1 MRNYQ
6 RAPLIQLTAV
16 MPWWTPWWKPWWKRR
31 RSRLAQELHEAEAT
45 WLPGGLVH
53 LAQAHSSVLICAG
66 IYVYLNIYIYIAI
79 SCIYIYIYNSI

>member
-66 IYVYLNIYIYIAI
+66 IYVYLNIYIYI
-79 SCIYIYIYNSI
+79 YI